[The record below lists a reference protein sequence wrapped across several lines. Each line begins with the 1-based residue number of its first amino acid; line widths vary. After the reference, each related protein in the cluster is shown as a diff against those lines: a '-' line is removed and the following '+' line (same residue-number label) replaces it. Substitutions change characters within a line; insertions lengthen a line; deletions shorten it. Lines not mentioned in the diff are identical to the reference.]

1 MQFATLILLVAALVS
16 GALTVAFVVAGLIR
30 LPRRGAKHGVRAV
43 VGTLV
48 LSAFTAALTVAQL
61 VLVIVQLQGQ

>member
-1 MQFATLILLVAALVS
+1 MQLATLILLVAALVS

-30 LPRRGAKHGVRAV
+30 LPRQGARPRVRAV

-48 LSAFTAALTVAQL
+48 LSAVTAALAVAQL
-61 VLVIVQLQGQ
+61 VLVITQLQGR